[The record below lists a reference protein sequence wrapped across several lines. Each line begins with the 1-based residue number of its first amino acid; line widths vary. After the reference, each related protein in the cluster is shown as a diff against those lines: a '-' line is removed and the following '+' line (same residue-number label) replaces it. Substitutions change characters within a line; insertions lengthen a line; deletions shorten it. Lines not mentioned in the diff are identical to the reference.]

1 MIKGW
6 LLAVVM
12 SVTTGTSHSAEPVPS
27 AVVGARLERGS
38 FDALAG
44 WQEDDHAAALSAL
57 VAGCHRADVVRHGLE
72 APAALARACAAA
84 RALIAPDRLQARR
97 FFESRF
103 VPLTIRPDGQTGF
116 LTGYFE
122 PEFPGSA
129 VRTDAFPVPLFGRP
143 DDLVTLGQGQSAAG
157 LPTGLQAARLAAD
170 GTLGPYPSRREI
182 EQGAVP
188 GLPVVA
194 WLADEVD
201 RFVMQV
207 QGSARLRLSDGSVL
221 RVAYAGRNG
230 HPYTSLGRLLSQQ
243 DAIPPAEMTMD
254 RLVARLKGDPGWARR
269 FMWNNAS
276 FVFFRAAPEL
286 PPASG
291 PIGGAGVPLTAHRSV
306 AADRAIWPYGL
317 PIWLDGTIP
326 TANRGLTE
334 PLRRLAVIQDTGSAI
349 VGPARF
355 DLYFGSG
362 AEAGFVAGLT
372 RHGVDATLL
381 WPRADLP

>member
-1 MIKGW
+1 
-6 LLAVVM
+6 M
-12 SVTTGTSHSAEPVPS
+12 SLTTGTSHSVEQVPS
-27 AVVGARLERGS
+27 TVAGAELERGS
-38 FDALAG
+38 FDSLAG
-44 WQEDDHAAALSAL
+44 WHEDDHAAALTAF
-57 VAGCHRADVVRHGLE
+57 VMGCQRADVLRQGLE
-72 APAALARACAAA
+72 PPAALARACADAL
-84 RALIAPDRLQARR
+84 ALIAPDRQQARL
-97 FFESRF
+97 FFENRF
-103 VPLTIRPDGQTGF
+103 VPLTIRPESQRGF

-122 PEFPGSA
+122 PEFRGSP

-143 DDLVTLGQGQSAAG
+143 DDLVTLGQGESAAG
-157 LPTGLQAARLAAD
+157 VPTGFQAARRAAD
-170 GTLGPYPSRREI
+170 GALGPYPTRREI
-182 EQGAVP
+182 EEGAVP

-207 QGSARLRLSDGSVL
+207 QGSARLRFPDGLVL

-230 HPYTSLGRLLSQQ
+230 HPYTSLGRLLSQTE
-243 DAIPPAEMTMD
+243 AIPPAEITMD

-276 FVFFRAAPEL
+276 FVFFRAAAEL
-286 PPASG
+286 APGSG
-291 PIGGAGVPLTAHRSV
+291 PIGGAGLPLTAHRSV

-326 TANRGLTE
+326 TADRGQTE
-334 PLRRLAVIQDTGSAI
+334 SLRRLAVIQDTGSAI

-372 RHGVDATLL
+372 RHGVDATIL

>member
-1 MIKGW
+1 
-6 LLAVVM
+6 M
-12 SVTTGTSHSAEPVPS
+12 SVTTGTSHSVEQVPS
-27 AVVGARLERGS
+27 IVAGARLERGS
-38 FDALAG
+38 FDSLAG
-44 WQEDDHAAALSAL
+44 WHEDDHAEALTAF
-57 VAGCHRADVVRHGLE
+57 VMGCKRADVVRQGLE
-72 APAALARACAAA
+72 PPAALARACSAALAMIGSDKQMA
-84 RALIAPDRLQARR
+84 RL

-103 VPLTIRPDGQTGF
+103 VPLAILPDGPPGF

-122 PEFPGSA
+122 PEFRGST

-143 DDLVTLGQGQSAAG
+143 DDLVTLGQGESAAG
-157 LPTGLQAARLAAD
+157 VPLGLQAARRSAD
-170 GTLGPYPSRREI
+170 GTLGPYPTRREI
-182 EQGAVP
+182 EEGAVP

-194 WLADEVD
+194 WLANEVD

-230 HPYTSLGRLLSQQ
+230 HPYTSLGRLLSQTE
-243 DAIPPAEMTMD
+243 AIPPAEMTMD

-276 FVFFRAAPEL
+276 FVFFRVAPEL
-286 PPASG
+286 APNSG

-317 PIWLDGTIP
+317 PIWLDGTTP
-326 TANRGLTE
+326 TATRNLTE
-334 PLRRLAVIQDTGSAI
+334 PLRRLAVIHDTGSAI

-372 RHGVDATLL
+372 RHGVHATIL